1 MLIFFPWP
9 LWKSRWIK
17 RQNCDKYRNKCSKY
31 STNVLGTQL
40 VTGGFLGCSPR
51 LRATWS
57 LRVLCA
63 ERNSHLW
70 TLAPSQQ
77 LVCRWTVVR
86 LFYHLLDLNSVHPK
100 TDQDFNAL
108 NNLNMKCISL
118 YAGSK
123 KKMRREK
130 YAISRTHEPVFPF
143 SVSILRPF
151 NFWNQLSRPYHFH
164 TQLMTPRRSRAPLA
178 EQQ

>member
-108 NNLNMKCISL
+108 NNLNMKFISMHFTVRRKQ
-118 YAGSK
+118 K
-123 KKMRREK
+123 KKCVEK
-130 YAISRTHEPVFPF
+130 NTQFHAHTNQFFHFRCLFWGLSIFETSFRGLTISTH
-143 SVSILRPF
+143 
-151 NFWNQLSRPYHFH
+151 NWWH
-164 TQLMTPRRSRAPLA
+164 LA
-178 EQQ
+178 DRVHL